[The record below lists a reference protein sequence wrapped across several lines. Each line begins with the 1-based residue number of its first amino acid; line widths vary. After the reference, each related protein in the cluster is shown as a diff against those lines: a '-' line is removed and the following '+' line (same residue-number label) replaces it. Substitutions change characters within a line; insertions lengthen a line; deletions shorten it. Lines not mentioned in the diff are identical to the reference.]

1 VNSLTFKYLS
11 RLKHNKTNYQFF
23 IFILCLFTGLKAIAN
38 DLNLVT
44 NYKSDVF
51 TDKERINR
59 VKATAKHVRSMY
71 QEILEQKNIPGLAYG
86 VVLDGQLIYANGLGL
101 ANVEQQ
107 ISANPQSLF
116 RTASLSKN
124 FTAIAIFQLRDA
136 NKLSLDDP
144 VERYLPVM
152 KNVRYFTSDSPKITI
167 RHLLN
172 HRGGLPK
179 DGAWADVK
187 MADTDLQFQQLID
200 GGISLANVPGTINQ
214 YSGLGYALL
223 GKVIEKISG
232 LPFDQYTQQHILK
245 PLEMQRSV
253 WEFSNANP
261 KLLATGYK
269 WRNNQH
275 TPIPFAHHG
284 AFGAIGGLISSVEDF
299 SLFAKLHLDA
309 WPARNGDDNGILKRS
324 SLREMH
330 VPGPITNVS
339 TSGDCLFVRTY
350 RYGLGWQ
357 QACDG
362 IPYLYHHGGLPGFSA
377 NWTMSPQHGLA
388 IISFS
393 NRGGVFKINEA
404 PFKYILNEAKLI
416 HRQQQV
422 PSLLKKFQQTLY
434 KLLTNQA
441 QPRPM
446 DEIFAENLLPK
457 DNMEM
462 LLKSVKKTVSK
473 TGKII
478 KTNGVTPINQLT
490 GRFIIE
496 GKLNHIEVIF
506 MLTPESKPLIHQLK
520 VKIIIK

>member
-1 VNSLTFKYLS
+1 LIYLA
-11 RLKHNKTNYQFF
+11 RVKCINVNYQVL
-23 IFILCLFTGLKAIAN
+23 ICLFLSFLSIEINAN
-38 DLNLVT
+38 ELNLEK
-44 NYKSDVF
+44 NYNNDVF
-51 TDKERINR
+51 IDKERINR
-59 VKATAKHVRSMY
+59 VKATAKHIHNMY
-71 QEILEQKNIPGLAYG
+71 QEILEQKNIPSLAYG

-144 VERYLPVM
+144 VERYLPAM

-187 MADTDLQFQQLID
+187 LADTDLQFQQLID
-200 GGISLANVPGTINQ
+200 VGVSLANVPGTINQ

-223 GKVIEKISG
+223 GKIVEKVSG
-232 LPFDQYTQQHILK
+232 MPFAQYTQQHILK
-245 PLEMQRSV
+245 PLGMQRSV
-253 WEFSNANP
+253 WEYSNANP
-261 KLLATGYK
+261 KQLATGYK

-275 TPIPFAHHG
+275 YPIPLAHHG
-284 AFGAIGGLISSVEDF
+284 AFGAIGGLLSSVEDF

-309 WPARNGDDNGILKRS
+309 WPARSGDDNGILKRS

-362 IPYLYHHGGLPGFSA
+362 IPYIYHHGGLPGFSA

-404 PFKYILNEAKLI
+404 PFKYILNEAKLT

-473 TGKII
+473 AGNII
-478 KTNGVTPINQLT
+478 KTYEVTPINQLT

-496 GKLNHIEVIF
+496 GKLNHIEVVF
-506 MLTPESKPLIHQLK
+506 MLTPENKPLIHQLK
-520 VKIIIK
+520 VKKLKI